1 MFCSECGKP
10 AHGKFC
16 SHCGEPLCGEP
27 LCGEPLAVSDGSH
40 ELIAVEETPAELVT
54 VEFVPEWDR
63 EVQYETILKFP
74 GVRDTI
80 ERHAR
85 QAPKR
90 MTGEQFLALADKLVP
105 LGVPL
110 EGLVGVVQPLYARLG
125 IKTGKQRAHNIPAP
139 IGRVIVRA
147 LCSLARHGQT
157 LRGVTQAADGC
168 LLEAS
173 LPSDLF
179 SLEGDLLV
187 TVRRN
192 GSQAEVSG
200 ATRISG
206 QFFDWGK
213 SNRCLDQLFNDLA
226 REAA

>member
-16 SHCGEPLCGEP
+16 SDCGA
-27 LCGEPLAVSDGSH
+27 PLAMTESTSEVVP
-40 ELIAVEETPAELVT
+40 VEG
-54 VEFVPEWDR
+54 VPEWDR

-90 MTGEQFLALADKLVP
+90 MTGEQFLMLADKLVP

-110 EGLVGVVQPLYARLG
+110 EGLVAVVQPFYSRLG
-125 IKTGKQRAHNIPAP
+125 IKTGKERAHQVQAP
-139 IGRVIVRA
+139 VGRVIVRA

-157 LRGVTQAADGC
+157 LRGVTQAVDGC
-168 LLEAS
+168 LLEAT

-179 SLEGDLLV
+179 SLEGNLLV
-187 TVRRN
+187 SVRRS

-200 ATRISG
+200 ATHIGG
-206 QFFDWGK
+206 QLFDWGK
-213 SNRCLDQLFNDLA
+213 SNRCLDQLFTDLA
-226 REAA
+226 CEAA